1 MRKILYFS
9 LALFLAL
16 SLFSVCT
23 KKEEKRE
30 YLLEKVGDVAII
42 QLYADGFEKLSKDE
56 KILAYWLYQ
65 AALAGRDIDYD
76 QTNRYG
82 LEIRN
87 LLEEIITHS
96 DGIPKELLDKIIKY
110 IKLFWVHNG
119 NYDSDTAKKFIPE
132 FSLADLLS
140 AASFALKNGANFDV
154 KDEKELEDKLKRL
167 ERSIFDSNFQPYLV
181 NKSPQ
186 GKEDII
192 TGSANNFYEGVN
204 LDEIESFPEKYP
216 LNSKVTKES
225 GKIVELVYKAGT
237 EKEKPG
243 LYAKELNQVI
253 FCLEKALPYAK
264 DKQKE
269 ALGYLIEYFK
279 TGDPYFFEKY
289 NISWVGDDPEI
300 ETILGFIETY
310 MDARGAKGEYE
321 GIVSFVD
328 KKTTKLMKDI
338 ASNASYFEKKA
349 PWDEKYKKKD
359 FNMPVSNS
367 INVLIG
373 VGDGGPLVTYG
384 INLPN
389 AQYIREKY
397 GSKNFLLTNVID
409 AKRKGSEKAS
419 VEEFGYSEEEKELD
433 KKYGEEAGIIAV
445 ALHEI
450 IGHGSGKVSPDLK
463 KDPGDYLKEY
473 YSTLEEARADLCAL
487 WHIWDDKLLKLGCM
501 SNKKCAQAEYYS
513 YVCRDLTMLRSVATG
528 DKLEED
534 HMRGHHMI
542 VSYLREKKKVVDM
555 VEKDGK
561 VYFKVN
567 DMQKMKEGVGE
578 LLSEIMRIK
587 AEGDYKAIKNLVDT
601 YGVKINTQWRDQVVK
616 RAKSI
621 GLPNY
626 TALVMP
632 KLVPVEDA
640 NGNIIDVNVT
650 YPKDFMKQQL
660 EFSGRPRSEEKR

>member
-1 MRKILYFS
+1 MRKILFS
-9 LALFLAL
+9 LLILLLVL
-16 SLFSVCT
+16 SLFSGCG

-30 YLLEKVGDVAII
+30 YLLEKVGDVAIV
-42 QLYADGFEKLSKDE
+42 QLYADGFEKLPKDE

-65 AALAGRDIDYD
+65 ASLAGRDIAYD
-76 QTNRYG
+76 QANRYE

-87 LLEEIITHS
+87 LLEEIVTHS
-96 DGIPKELLDKIIKY
+96 AGISKELLDKIVKY
-110 IKLFWVHNG
+110 LKLFWVHNG
-119 NYDSDTAKKFIPE
+119 NYDSDTAKKFVPE
-132 FSLADLLS
+132 FSFPDLLS
-140 AASFALKNGANFDV
+140 VASSAFKNGANFDV
-154 KDEKELEDKLKRL
+154 SDEKELESKLKRL
-167 ERSIFDSNFQPYLV
+167 EKPIFDINFQPYLV

-186 GKEDII
+186 GEKDII
-192 TGSANNFYEGVN
+192 TGSANNFYEGVSLVEVEN
-204 LDEIESFPEKYP
+204 FPEKYP
-216 LNSKVTKES
+216 LNSKVTKVN

-243 LYAKELNQVI
+243 LYAKQLSRVI
-253 FCLEKALPYAK
+253 FGVEKALPYAK
-264 DKQKE
+264 DKQKK
-269 ALGYLIEYFK
+269 ALGYLIQYFK
-279 TGDPYFFEKY
+279 TGDPSFFEKY
-289 NISWVGDDPEI
+289 NISWVGDDPEV

-338 ASNASYFEKKA
+338 ATNASHFEEKA
-349 PWDEKYKKKD
+349 PWEEKYKKKE
-359 FNMPVSNS
+359 FALPVANS
-367 INVLIG
+367 VNVLIG
-373 VGDGGPLVTYG
+373 VGDGGPLVNYG
-384 INLPN
+384 IDLPN

-397 GSKNFLLTNVID
+397 GSKNFLLTNEID
-409 AKRKGSEKAS
+409 ADRKSSEKAS
-419 VEEFGYSEEEKELD
+419 VEEFGYSDEEKELD
-433 KKYGEEAGIIAV
+433 KKYGEEAGILAT

-501 SNKKCAQAEYYS
+501 SNKKCAEAEYYN
-513 YVCRDLTMLRSVATG
+513 YVRGDLTMLRSVLTG

-542 VSYLREKKKVVDM
+542 VSYLREKKKVVD
-555 VEKDGK
+555 VIEKDGK
-561 VYFKVN
+561 VYFKIN
-567 DMQKMKEGVGE
+567 DLKKMKEGIGE

-587 AEGDYKAIKNLVDT
+587 AEGDYQAIKNLVDT
-601 YGVKINTQWRDQVVK
+601 YGIKINTQWRDQVVR

-621 GLPNY
+621 DLPNY

-640 NGNIIDVNVT
+640 NGNIIDVNIT
-650 YPKDFMKQQL
+650 YPKDFMEQQL
-660 EFSGRPRSEEKR
+660 EFSGRR